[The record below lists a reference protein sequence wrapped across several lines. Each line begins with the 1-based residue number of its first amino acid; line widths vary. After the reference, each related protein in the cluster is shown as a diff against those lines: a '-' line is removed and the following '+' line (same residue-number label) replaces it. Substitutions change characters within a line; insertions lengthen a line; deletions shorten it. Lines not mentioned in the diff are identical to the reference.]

1 MPESGLRLVFVMVL
15 VSFIAGLRLAEAI
28 ERSWVLLVTTPEGDK
43 RYLTNEEP
51 FKTTAGTH
59 TVATRTT
66 FANKRPM
73 AGKPVNAVE
82 AIEEYDCARGKMRT
96 VVAAILFEDGTNSSM
111 TCPTAWQSIK
121 PESLGAHTY
130 RAACQR
136 QGKP

>member
-1 MPESGLRLVFVMVL
+1 MPKSGLRLVFVMAL
-15 VSFIAGLRLAEAI
+15 VSLTTDLRPAEAI

-73 AGKPVNAVE
+73 AGRPVNAIE
-82 AIEEYDCARGKMRT
+82 AIEEYDCAMGKMRT

-111 TCPTAWQSIK
+111 TRPTVWQTIK

-136 QGKP
+136 QGQP